1 MYPILF
7 RIGSLEVTSFGVLV
21 AAGALVGL
29 WLFGR
34 ELRARSLPANT
45 LDVAIAGLFGGIV
58 GAKLL
63 FVAEHLGEEP
73 FLDLLLDR
81 SGLSWF
87 GGFAGGIGLG
97 IVMIHHRRLPL
108 VAVLAASTPAL
119 AVGQMFGRL
128 GCFLVGDDYG
138 RPTSLP
144 WGVAFPE
151 GLPPITARVH
161 PTQLYEAA
169 LLALIAALL
178 VGWRRHGLPDRLLLA
193 RYFLLAG
200 TVRFAVEFIRV
211 NTRVLLGLTVAQFA
225 SLALFLTGLALS
237 FCATGKS
244 TANPGTANRNRHPP
258 LRHS

>member
-1 MYPILF
+1 MYPNLF
-7 RIGSLEVTSFGVLV
+7 RIGSFEVTSFGVMV
-21 AAGALVGL
+21 AVGALAGL

-34 ELRARSLPANT
+34 ELRARSLPSNS
-45 LDVAIAGLFGGIV
+45 LDVAIVGLFGGIA

-97 IVMIHHRRLPL
+97 ILMIRHRNLPM
-108 VAVLAASTPAL
+108 VAVLAASAPAL
-119 AVGQMFGRL
+119 AAGQMFGRL

-151 GLPPITARVH
+151 GLPPTTVRVH

-169 LLALIAALL
+169 ALALITALL
-178 VGWRRHGLPDRLLLA
+178 VRWRRKGVPDRFLLA
-193 RYFLLAG
+193 RYLLLAG
-200 TVRFAVEFIRV
+200 AVRFTIEFIRV
-211 NTRVLLGLTVAQFA
+211 NTRVALDLTVAQFA
-225 SLALFLTGLALS
+225 SLALVAAGLALLYRRS
-237 FCATGKS
+237 
-244 TANPGTANRNRHPP
+244 
-258 LRHS
+258 